1 MNKEYEMKNGIYSLI
16 FKSEGKDFGNGIL
29 VVADERA
36 LGGDLIYVYKGEVE
50 GNTLVLELTQH
61 NQHAHSIFGNLN
73 ALKVNLNL
81 YSESNGYILKGN
93 VENLQTVP
101 LIVDAKFIGDL
112 S

>member
-1 MNKEYEMKNGIYSLI
+1 MKNGIYSLI

-29 VVADERA
+29 VIENERA

-50 GNTLVLELTQH
+50 ENTLILELTQH
-61 NQHAHSIFGNLN
+61 NEHSHSVFGNLHI
-73 ALKVNLNL
+73 LKINLNL
-81 YSESNGYILKGN
+81 HSESNGYILKGN

-101 LIVDAKFIGDL
+101 LIVAAKFIGDL